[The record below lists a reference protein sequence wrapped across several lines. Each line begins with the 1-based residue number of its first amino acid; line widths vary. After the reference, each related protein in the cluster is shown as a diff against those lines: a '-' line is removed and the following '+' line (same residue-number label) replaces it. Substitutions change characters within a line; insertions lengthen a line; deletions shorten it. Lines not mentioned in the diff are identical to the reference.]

1 MTRILN
7 YFSHV
12 LTQKGGT
19 DIMRYSA
26 RMDEYGS
33 SSTWR
38 SQSEKIHQESTIVG
52 DEACVNRRF
61 CLRRWGRERP
71 LHTISNAGL
80 VTGKA
85 YFTVRTMILG
95 SPAILSR

>member
-19 DIMRYSA
+19 DIVREWMSTA
-26 RMDEYGS
+26 RHRRGGVNLK
-33 SSTWR
+33 
-38 SQSEKIHQESTIVG
+38 KIHQESTIVG

-95 SPAILSR
+95 SPAILYR